1 MTGVIRDSV
10 NTVTGFRKLRFS
22 VTSVFLQAFVFQD
35 FSTWHG
41 SCNRTRVATR
51 PAKHG
56 PGGREPKDLQ
66 GTAAMNN
73 RNVQNGLV
81 LAGALVVLFSLMF
94 ATSIAVNQAPPG
106 L

>member
-1 MTGVIRDSV
+1 M
-10 NTVTGFRKLRFS
+10 
-22 VTSVFLQAFVFQD
+22 
-35 FSTWHG
+35 
-41 SCNRTRVATR
+41 
-51 PAKHG
+51 
-56 PGGREPKDLQ
+56 Q